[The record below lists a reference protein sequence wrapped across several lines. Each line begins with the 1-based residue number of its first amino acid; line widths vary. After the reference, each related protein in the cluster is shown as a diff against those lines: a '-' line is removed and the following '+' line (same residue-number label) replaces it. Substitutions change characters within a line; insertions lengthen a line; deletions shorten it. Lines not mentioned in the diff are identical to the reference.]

1 MSTACP
7 DAIHNIASSPAT
19 QPTTTTRCGP
29 QAKAFFEHSLKI
41 SRSVSSTMELTS
53 NHACRFSSSETNSY
67 SSAHVSLLFLLFLS
81 LFHPCFAPV
90 VMRILLVSG
99 FHSENE
105 LHKYDDE
112 KNTAKM
118 KVPPPLLYASV
129 YVCVR
134 QCVCASLSLSTSI
147 SCPQLLNHAHSMLP
161 SFSLTRTHTHIRYAA
176 VRVCVGRVFLH
187 CGWPPYTAPKETHCR
202 HQTRHQ
208 GMYLRAGTHGHAHG

>member
-129 YVCVR
+129 YVCLR
-134 QCVCASLSLSTSI
+134 QCVCASLSLSLHLYHLSSI
-147 SCPQLLNHAHSMLP
+147 AKPCTFYAALFLSH
-161 SFSLTRTHTHIRYAA
+161 TRTHTHI
-176 VRVCVGRVFLH
+176 
-187 CGWPPYTAPKETHCR
+187 
-202 HQTRHQ
+202 
-208 GMYLRAGTHGHAHG
+208 